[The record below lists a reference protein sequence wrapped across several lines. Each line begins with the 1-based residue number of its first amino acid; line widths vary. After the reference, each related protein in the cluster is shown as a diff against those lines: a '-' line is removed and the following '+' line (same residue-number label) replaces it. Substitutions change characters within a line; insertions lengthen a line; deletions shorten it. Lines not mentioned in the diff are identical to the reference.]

1 MAPGLSPNPEL
12 HPPQVLET
20 VEAVRDE
27 ARIAAQ
33 AEVVVSTLA
42 ESPGSVAL
50 FLQGRRVAVGS
61 TGRFALRLI
70 PGEYQLRVGMDGV
83 EGPVWHL
90 KLNAS
95 DRRVINVDRLR
106 TRLFDRGH
114 PLFWRATKGAGAGSD
129 QPPGSV
135 AALAELLE
143 LDAVVIASRR
153 DPQTLLLERYTLT
166 GQSWTVSARAEI
178 GVELRPDD
186 DENVAPAVETLLR

>member
-1 MAPGLSPNPEL
+1 MAPGLAPNPEL
-12 HPPQVLET
+12 HPPQVLDT

-27 ARIAAQ
+27 ARHTAQ

-42 ESPGSVAL
+42 ASPGSVAL
-50 FLQGRRVAVGS
+50 FLQGQRIAVGS
-61 TGRFALRLI
+61 AGRFALRLI

-90 KLNAS
+90 KLNAG

-114 PLFWRATKGAGAGSD
+114 PLFWRAARDAGASSD

-135 AALAELLE
+135 AALAALLE

-153 DPQTLLLERYTLT
+153 DPQTLLLERYTLV
-166 GQSWTVSARAEI
+166 GQSWTVSAHAEI
-178 GVELRPDD
+178 HVELKPND
-186 DENVAPAVETLLR
+186 DENVAPAVESLLR